1 MAGAARQRGETLWQ
15 STQLP
20 SLVEQQ
26 QGQTPPRVSRGSCA
40 YAERACY
47 SCRMGA
53 ALGAP
58 LGESPGHWVRPEPG
72 LPSVRALEPQG
83 RRIQYA
89 TVDYMQHALT
99 GRVLLLWLP
108 STCLHPARLP
118 RPCGGPCDMLTAP
131 CLSWGCW
138 CSPCTRPCGARAC
151 QATVPPPAC
160 APKEVAQNP
169 QAASSFHPDQA
180 RHRPHATEHSRPVAS
195 RRGRRQGEWSVP
207 CEALGRVGA
216 T

>member
-131 CLSWGCW
+131 SILGLLVQPLSPAVWVARLPGY
-138 CSPCTRPCGARAC
+138 GA
-151 QATVPPPAC
+151 
-160 APKEVAQNP
+160 
-169 QAASSFHPDQA
+169 AASLCTQ
-180 RHRPHATEHSRPVAS
+180 
-195 RRGRRQGEWSVP
+195 RGRSKPAGCLVFP
-207 CEALGRVGA
+207 P
-216 T
+216 

>member
-83 RRIQYA
+83 RLAESSTLPLTTCNMHSQEECSFCGSLLRVCTLHACRDHAAALA
-89 TVDYMQHALT
+89 T
-99 GRVLLLWLP
+99 G
-108 STCLHPARLP
+108 
-118 RPCGGPCDMLTAP
+118 
-131 CLSWGCW
+131 
-138 CSPCTRPCGARAC
+138 
-151 QATVPPPAC
+151 
-160 APKEVAQNP
+160 
-169 QAASSFHPDQA
+169 
-180 RHRPHATEHSRPVAS
+180 
-195 RRGRRQGEWSVP
+195 
-207 CEALGRVGA
+207 VG
-216 T
+216 

>member
-151 QATVPPPAC
+151 QATVPQPAC

-169 QAASSFHPDQA
+169 QAASSFHP
-180 RHRPHATEHSRPVAS
+180 RSLVMIATSNHPA
-195 RRGRRQGEWSVP
+195 GCQYG
-207 CEALGRVGA
+207 
-216 T
+216 